1 MVKPLSGAI
10 LAEKMANGTLTK
22 EEQNAINAQRKK
34 SKEAASLFT
43 KQKEKNLQQG
53 KEYARGYAI
62 EAEKE
67 RRVQAG
73 LPEYDVQQQTTNPIN
88 EQQSGN
94 VKKSKKQLRHE
105 YELEKA
111 KKYREKQQA
120 KAENSEWKAQVHK
133 ESAAEAKVAKA
144 EHNATTNP
152 NANEKKVHKELKK
165 AEQINPG
172 STKNVNEKEL
182 LNTLEENK
190 AKAKAPTE
198 FATKQTGKG
207 VPTTPVKPVTPTV
220 APSGTGAVTGGA
232 GTATGGA
239 ATVTDIVPSGAGAVT
254 SEAGNVA
261 QTTAKTGSKF
271 AKFLKKAG
279 RIGAA
284 LLVVGGIFYGIKKLF
299 GGGDDDKKTQ
309 ANTPVQEQDTPAPA
323 DETKKPAKG
332 SDGETTP
339 APVGSDSP
347 TQPAKGG
354 EKADDKA
361 PADKKEPA
369 KVVPAPVA
377 DDENKEDKVDKK
389 DNAEKADKSE
399 EARKRNDRTLPQNY
413 TVKKGDNVWNI
424 AKRRLQE
431 MNGKKPTDK
440 EIMNYTNELLKLNKL
455 EYEPDGYTVIIHE
468 GDNIEYTA

>member
-1 MVKPLSGAI
+1 MVKPLSGAL
-10 LAEKMANGTLTK
+10 LAEKMANGTLTN

-53 KEYARGYAI
+53 KEFARGYAI
-62 EAEKE
+62 EAEKA

-73 LPEYDVQQQTTNPIN
+73 LPEYDI
-88 EQQSGN
+88 QQSTPS
-94 VKKSKKQLRHE
+94 KPLSKSEYRKQQAI
-105 YELEKA
+105 KN
-111 KKYREKQQA
+111 REKQQA

-133 ESAAEAKVAKA
+133 ESAANAKVAQA

-152 NANEKKVHKELKK
+152 DANPKNIHKKVKK

-172 STKNVNEKEL
+172 STAGVNENKL
-182 LNTLEENK
+182 LNILEENK
-190 AKAKAPTE
+190 EQAKART
-198 FATKQTGKG
+198 
-207 VPTTPVKPVTPTV
+207 

-232 GTATGGA
+232 GTATGTKV
-239 ATVTDIVPSGAGAVT
+239 ATE
-254 SEAGNVA
+254 EASHVA
-261 QTTAKTGSKF
+261 QTAAKSGSKF
-271 AKFLKKAG
+271 TKFLKKG
-279 RIGAA
+279 GKIGAA
-284 LLVVGGIFYGIKKLF
+284 LLVIGGLFYGIKKLF

-309 ANTPVQEQDTPAPA
+309 ANTPVQEQKDTPAPA
-323 DETKKPAKG
+323 DKTKKPAKG

-347 TQPAKGG
+347 TQPAKGE

-361 PADKKEPA
+361 KPADKKDPA
-369 KVVPAPVA
+369 KATPAPVSG
-377 DDENKEDKVDKK
+377 DEKETKESD
-389 DNAEKADKSE
+389 KADKPDKAE
-399 EARKRNDRTLPQNY
+399 DKNRALPKNY

-431 MNGKKPTDK
+431 MNGKKPTDR

-455 EYEPDGYTVIIHE
+455 EYEPDGYTVIIHK
-468 GDNIEYTA
+468 GDNIEYAA

>member
-1 MVKPLSGAI
+1 MVKPLSGVL
-10 LAEKMANGTLTK
+10 LAEKMANGTLTN

-43 KQKEKNLQQG
+43 KQKEKNLQKG
-53 KEYARGYAI
+53 REFARGYAI

-73 LPEYDVQQQTTNPIN
+73 LPEYDI
-88 EQQSGN
+88 QQSEPS
-94 VKKSKKQLRHE
+94 KPLSKSEYRKQQAI
-105 YELEKA
+105 KN
-111 KKYREKQQA
+111 REKQQA
-120 KAENSEWKAQVHK
+120 KAKNSEWKAQVHK
-133 ESAAEAKVAKA
+133 ESAAKAKVAKA

-220 APSGTGAVTGGA
+220 APSGAGAVTGGA
-232 GTATGGA
+232 GTATGA
-239 ATVTDIVPSGAGAVT
+239 NKVATE
-254 SEAGNVA
+254 EASHVA
-261 QTTAKTGSKF
+261 QTAAKSGSKF
-271 AKFLKKAG
+271 TKFLKKG
-279 RIGAA
+279 GKIGAA
-284 LLVVGGIFYGIKKLF
+284 LLVIGGLFYGIKKLF

-309 ANTPVQEQDTPAPA
+309 ANTPVQEQKDTPAPA
-323 DETKKPAKG
+323 DKTKKPAKG
-332 SDGETTP
+332 SDGETAP

-347 TQPAKGG
+347 TQPAKGE

-361 PADKKEPA
+361 KPADKKDPA
-369 KVVPAPVA
+369 KATPAPVSG
-377 DDENKEDKVDKK
+377 DEKETKESD
-389 DNAEKADKSE
+389 KADKPDKAE
-399 EARKRNDRTLPQNY
+399 DKNRALPKNY

-431 MNGKKPTDK
+431 MNGKKPTDR

-455 EYEPDGYTVIIHE
+455 EYEPDGYTVIIHK
-468 GDNIEYTA
+468 GDNIEYAA

>member
-1 MVKPLSGAI
+1 MVKPLSGVL
-10 LAEKMANGTLTK
+10 LAEKMANGTLTN

-43 KQKEKNLQQG
+43 KQKEKNLQKG
-53 KEYARGYAI
+53 REFARGYAI

-73 LPEYDVQQQTTNPIN
+73 LPEYDI
-88 EQQSGN
+88 QQSEPS
-94 VKKSKKQLRHE
+94 KPLSKSEYRKQQAI
-105 YELEKA
+105 KN
-111 KKYREKQQA
+111 REKQQA
-120 KAENSEWKAQVHK
+120 KAKNSEWKAKVHQ
-133 ESAAEAKVAKA
+133 ESAAKAKVAKA

-207 VPTTPVKPVTPTV
+207 VPTTPVKPATPTV
-220 APSGTGAVTGGA
+220 APSGAGAVTGGA
-232 GTATGGA
+232 GTATGA
-239 ATVTDIVPSGAGAVT
+239 NKVATEEVSH
-254 SEAGNVA
+254 VA
-261 QTTAKTGSKF
+261 QTAAKSGSKF
-271 AKFLKKAG
+271 TKFLKKG
-279 RIGAA
+279 GKIGAA
-284 LLVVGGIFYGIKKLF
+284 LLVIGGLFYGIKKLF

-309 ANTPVQEQDTPAPA
+309 ANTPVQEQKDTPAPA
-323 DETKKPAKG
+323 DKTKKPAKG
-332 SDGETTP
+332 SDGETAP
-339 APVGSDSP
+339 APVGSDST
-347 TQPAKGG
+347 TQPAKGE

-361 PADKKEPA
+361 KPADKKDPA
-369 KVVPAPVA
+369 KATPAPVSG
-377 DDENKEDKVDKK
+377 DEKETKESDKTDKPDKAEDK
-389 DNAEKADKSE
+389 NRA
-399 EARKRNDRTLPQNY
+399 LPKNY

-431 MNGKKPTDK
+431 MNGKKPTDR

-455 EYEPDGYTVIIHE
+455 EYEPDGYTVIIHK
-468 GDNIEYTA
+468 GDNIEYAA

>member
-1 MVKPLSGAI
+1 MVKPLSGVL
-10 LAEKMANGTLTK
+10 LAEKMANGTLTN

-43 KQKEKNLQQG
+43 KQKEKNLQKGQ
-53 KEYARGYAI
+53 EFARGYAI

-67 RRVQAG
+67 RRVKAG
-73 LPEYDVQQQTTNPIN
+73 LPEYDI
-88 EQQSGN
+88 QQSEPS
-94 VKKSKKQLRHE
+94 KPLSKSEYRKQQAI
-105 YELEKA
+105 KN
-111 KKYREKQQA
+111 REKQQA

-190 AKAKAPTE
+190 AKPKSPTE
-198 FATKQTGKG
+198 FATKQTVPE
-207 VPTTPVKPVTPTV
+207 VPTTPVKPATPT
-220 APSGTGAVTGGA
+220 A
-232 GTATGGA
+232 
-239 ATVTDIVPSGAGAVT
+239 PSGAGAVT

-271 AKFLKKAG
+271 TKFLKKAG
-279 RIGAA
+279 KIGAA
-284 LLVVGGIFYGIKKLF
+284 LLVVGGLFYGIKKLF

-309 ANTPVQEQDTPAPA
+309 ANTPVQEQKDTPAPA
-323 DETKKPAKG
+323 DKPAKG

-339 APVGSDSP
+339 APVDSDSP

-361 PADKKEPA
+361 PADKKDPVKA
-369 KVVPAPVA
+369 TPAPVA

-468 GDNIEYTA
+468 GDNIAYTA

>member
-1 MVKPLSGAI
+1 MVKPLSGVL
-10 LAEKMANGTLTK
+10 LAEKMANGTLTN

-53 KEYARGYAI
+53 QEFARGYAI
-62 EAEKE
+62 ETEKE
-67 RRVQAG
+67 KRVKEG
-73 LPEYDVQQQTTNPIN
+73 RPEYDI
-88 EQQSGN
+88 QQSEPS
-94 VKKSKKQLRHE
+94 KPLSKSEYRKQQAI
-105 YELEKA
+105 KN
-111 KKYREKQQA
+111 REKQQA
-120 KAENSEWKAQVHK
+120 KAENSEWKAKVHQ
-133 ESAAEAKVAKA
+133 ESAAKAKVAKA

-152 NANEKKVHKELKK
+152 NANEKKVHKELKN
-165 AEQINPG
+165 AERMSPG
-172 STKNVNEKEL
+172 STANVNEKEL
-182 LNTLEENK
+182 IETIEKNK
-190 AKAKAPTE
+190 AKAN
-198 FATKQTGKG
+198 
-207 VPTTPVKPVTPTV
+207 TPTV
-220 APSGTGAVTGGA
+220 APSGTGAVTGEA
-232 GTATGGA
+232 GA
-239 ATVTDIVPSGAGAVT
+239 ATKTVANGTKVAT
-254 SEAGNVA
+254 EEASHVA
-261 QTTAKTGSKF
+261 QTAVKSGSKF
-271 AKFLKKAG
+271 TKFLKKG
-279 RIGAA
+279 GKIGAA
-284 LLVVGGIFYGIKKLF
+284 LLVIGGLFYGIKKLF

-309 ANTPVQEQDTPAPA
+309 ANTPVQEQKDTPAPA
-323 DETKKPAKG
+323 DKTKKPAKG

-361 PADKKEPA
+361 PADKKDPVKA
-369 KVVPAPVA
+369 TPAPVA

-399 EARKRNDRTLPQNY
+399 EAKKRNDRTLPQNY

-468 GDNIEYTA
+468 GDNIAYTA

>member
-53 KEYARGYAI
+53 KEFARGYAI
-62 EAEKE
+62 EAEKA

-73 LPEYDVQQQTTNPIN
+73 LPEYDI
-88 EQQSGN
+88 QQSTPS
-94 VKKSKKQLRHE
+94 KPLSKSEYKKQQAI
-105 YELEKA
+105 KN
-111 KKYREKQQA
+111 REKQQA
-120 KAENSEWKAQVHK
+120 RAENSEWKAKVHQ
-133 ESAAEAKVAKA
+133 ESAANAKVAQA

-190 AKAKAPTE
+190 KKATA
-198 FATKQTGKG
+198 
-207 VPTTPVKPVTPTV
+207 PVKPATPT
-220 APSGTGAVTGGA
+220 APSGAGAVTGGA
-232 GTATGGA
+232 GTATKTGTKV
-239 ATVTDIVPSGAGAVT
+239 ATE
-254 SEAGNVA
+254 EASHVA
-261 QTTAKTGSKF
+261 QTAAKSGSKF
-271 AKFLKKAG
+271 TKFLKKG
-279 RIGAA
+279 GKIGAA
-284 LLVVGGIFYGIKKLF
+284 LLVIGGLFYGIKKLL

-309 ANTPVQEQDTPAPA
+309 ANTPVQEPKDTPAPA
-323 DETKKPAKG
+323 DKTKKPAKG

-347 TQPAKGG
+347 TQPAKGE

-361 PADKKEPA
+361 KPADKKDPA
-369 KVVPAPVA
+369 KATPAPVSG
-377 DDENKEDKVDKK
+377 DEKETKESD
-389 DNAEKADKSE
+389 KADKPDKAE
-399 EARKRNDRTLPQNY
+399 DKNRALPKNY

-431 MNGKKPTDK
+431 MNGKKPTDR

-468 GDNIEYTA
+468 GDNIAYTA

>member
-1 MVKPLSGAI
+1 MKN
-10 LAEKMANGTLTK
+10 AEK
-22 EEQNAINAQRKK
+22 
-34 SKEAASLFT
+34 
-43 KQKEKNLQQG
+43 
-53 KEYARGYAI
+53 
-62 EAEKE
+62 
-67 RRVQAG
+67 
-73 LPEYDVQQQTTNPIN
+73 
-88 EQQSGN
+88 
-94 VKKSKKQLRHE
+94 
-105 YELEKA
+105 
-111 KKYREKQQA
+111 
-120 KAENSEWKAQVHK
+120 
-133 ESAAEAKVAKA
+133 
-144 EHNATTNP
+144 
-152 NANEKKVHKELKK
+152 
-165 AEQINPG
+165 INPG
-172 STKNVNEKEL
+172 STAGVNENKL
-182 LNTLEENK
+182 LNILEENK
-190 AKAKAPTE
+190 EQAKART
-198 FATKQTGKG
+198 
-207 VPTTPVKPVTPTV
+207 
-220 APSGTGAVTGGA
+220 APSGAGAVTGGA
-232 GTATGGA
+232 GTATKTGTKV
-239 ATVTDIVPSGAGAVT
+239 ATE
-254 SEAGNVA
+254 EASHVA
-261 QTTAKTGSKF
+261 QTAAKSGSKF
-271 AKFLKKAG
+271 TKFLKKG
-279 RIGAA
+279 GKIGAA
-284 LLVVGGIFYGIKKLF
+284 LLVVGGLFYGIKKLF

-309 ANTPVQEQDTPAPA
+309 ANTPVQEQKDTPAPA
-323 DETKKPAKG
+323 DKPAKG

>member
-1 MVKPLSGAI
+1 MVKVSRTRRGA
-10 LAEKMANGTLTK
+10 APQRTLKDVRNEHKHGGKQDVGKGPSIFTK
-22 EEQNAINAQRKK
+22 ENNVTNNQNV
-34 SKEAASLFT
+34 
-43 KQKEKNLQQG
+43 KQQTTNQTS
-53 KEYARGYAI
+53 
-62 EAEKE
+62 
-67 RRVQAG
+67 
-73 LPEYDVQQQTTNPIN
+73 TTNPIN
-88 EQQSGN
+88 EQQSSN

-120 KAENSEWKAQVHK
+120 KAENSEWKAQVQK

-152 NANEKKVHKELKK
+152 DANEKKVHKELKK

-232 GTATGGA
+232 GTATGA
-239 ATVTDIVPSGAGAVT
+239 NKVATE
-254 SEAGNVA
+254 EASHVA
-261 QTTAKTGSKF
+261 QTAAKSGSKF
-271 AKFLKKAG
+271 TKFLKKG
-279 RIGAA
+279 GKIGAA
-284 LLVVGGIFYGIKKLF
+284 LLVIGGLFYGIKKLF

-309 ANTPVQEQDTPAPA
+309 ANTPVQEQKDTPAPA
-323 DETKKPAKG
+323 DKTKKPAKG
-332 SDGETTP
+332 SDGETAS

-347 TQPAKGG
+347 TQPAKGE

-361 PADKKEPA
+361 KPADKKDPA
-369 KVVPAPVA
+369 KATPAPVSG
-377 DDENKEDKVDKK
+377 DEKETKESDKTDKPDKAEDK
-389 DNAEKADKSE
+389 NRA
-399 EARKRNDRTLPQNY
+399 LPKNY

-431 MNGKKPTDK
+431 MNGKKPTDR

-455 EYEPDGYTVIIHE
+455 EYEPDGYTVIIHK
-468 GDNIEYTA
+468 GDNIEYAA

>member
-1 MVKPLSGAI
+1 MVKPLSGAL

-43 KQKEKNLQQG
+43 KQKEKNLQKGQ
-53 KEYARGYAI
+53 EYARGYAI

-67 RRVQAG
+67 RRVKAG
-73 LPEYDVQQQTTNPIN
+73 LPEYDI
-88 EQQSGN
+88 QQSEPS
-94 VKKSKKQLRHE
+94 KPLSKSEYRKQQAI
-105 YELEKA
+105 KN
-111 KKYREKQQA
+111 REKQQA
-120 KAENSEWKAQVHK
+120 KAENSEWKAKVHQ
-133 ESAAEAKVAKA
+133 ESAAKAKVAKA

-198 FATKQTGKG
+198 FATKQTVPE
-207 VPTTPVKPVTPTV
+207 VPTTPVKPATPT
-220 APSGTGAVTGGA
+220 A
-232 GTATGGA
+232 
-239 ATVTDIVPSGAGAVT
+239 PSGAGAVT

-271 AKFLKKAG
+271 TKFLKKAG
-279 RIGAA
+279 KIGAA
-284 LLVVGGIFYGIKKLF
+284 LLVVGGLFYGIKKLF

-309 ANTPVQEQDTPAPA
+309 ANTPVQEPKDTPAPA
-323 DETKKPAKG
+323 DKTKKPAKG

-347 TQPAKGG
+347 TQPAKGE

-361 PADKKEPA
+361 PADKKDPVKA
-369 KVVPAPVA
+369 TPAPVA

-399 EARKRNDRTLPQNY
+399 EAKKRNDRTLPQNY

-455 EYEPDGYTVIIHE
+455 EYEPDGYTVIIHK
-468 GDNIEYTA
+468 GDNIEYAA

>member
-1 MVKPLSGAI
+1 MVKVSRTRRGA
-10 LAEKMANGTLTK
+10 APQRTLKDVRNEHKHGGKQDVGKGPSIFTK
-22 EEQNAINAQRKK
+22 ENNVTNNQN
-34 SKEAASLFT
+34 
-43 KQKEKNLQQG
+43 
-53 KEYARGYAI
+53 
-62 EAEKE
+62 
-67 RRVQAG
+67 
-73 LPEYDVQQQTTNPIN
+73 VQQQTTNQTSTTNPIN

-198 FATKQTGKG
+198 FATKQTGTG
-207 VPTTPVKPVTPTV
+207 VPTTPVKPATPT
-220 APSGTGAVTGGA
+220 AHSGAGAVTGGA
-232 GTATGGA
+232 GTATKTGTKV
-239 ATVTDIVPSGAGAVT
+239 ATE
-254 SEAGNVA
+254 EASHVA
-261 QTTAKTGSKF
+261 QTAAKSGSKF
-271 AKFLKKAG
+271 TKFLKKG
-279 RIGAA
+279 GKIGAA
-284 LLVVGGIFYGIKKLF
+284 LLVIGGLFYGIKKLF

-309 ANTPVQEQDTPAPA
+309 ANTPVQEQKDTPAPA
-323 DETKKPAKG
+323 DKTKKPAKG
-332 SDGETTP
+332 SDGETAP

-347 TQPAKGG
+347 TQPAKGE

-361 PADKKEPA
+361 KPADKKDPA
-369 KVVPAPVA
+369 KATPAPVSG
-377 DDENKEDKVDKK
+377 DEKETKESD
-389 DNAEKADKSE
+389 KADKPDKAE
-399 EARKRNDRTLPQNY
+399 DKNRALPKNY

-431 MNGKKPTDK
+431 MNGKKPTDR

-455 EYEPDGYTVIIHE
+455 EYEPDGYTVIIHK
-468 GDNIEYTA
+468 GDNIEYAA